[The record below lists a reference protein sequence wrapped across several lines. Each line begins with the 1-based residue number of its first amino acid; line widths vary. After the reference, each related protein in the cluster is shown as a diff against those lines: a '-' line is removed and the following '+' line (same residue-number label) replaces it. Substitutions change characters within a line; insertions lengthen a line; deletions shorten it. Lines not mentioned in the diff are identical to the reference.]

1 MRALKD
7 NKGFSLIE
15 LLFVLVIIAALSAV
29 AIPGYIGM
37 RNRAYEASMIS
48 TARGSV
54 ETLSFWL
61 HTSLS
66 LNYNFREIDTN
77 FDSYV
82 NNLDKT
88 DLQLQT
94 DGVVKTFADGR
105 NTVLKDKSP
114 WDDNVPLWSYDAS
127 IPSGRITLIQS
138 GNNEIRIFAKNHKGS
153 IVFERHISVD

>member
-7 NKGFSLIE
+7 NKGFSLLE
-15 LLFVLVIIAALSAV
+15 LLSVLVIIAALSAV

-61 HTSLS
+61 HTSLL
-66 LNYNFREIDTN
+66 LNYNSRENDTN
-77 FDSYV
+77 FDSYI

-88 DLQLQT
+88 NLQLQT

-105 NTVLKDKSP
+105 NNILKDKSP
-114 WDDNVPLWSYDAS
+114 WDPNVPLWSYDAS

-138 GNNEIRIFAKNHKGS
+138 GNNEIRIFAKNHRGS
-153 IVFERHISVD
+153 IVYERHLTAD

>member
-29 AIPGYIGM
+29 AIPGYIGI

-66 LNYNFREIDTN
+66 LNYNSREIDTN

-82 NNLDKT
+82 NDLDKT
-88 DLQLQT
+88 NLQLQT

-105 NTVLKDKSP
+105 NTILKDKSP
-114 WDDNVPLWSYDAS
+114 WDDNVQLWSYDAL

-138 GNNEIRIFAKNHKGS
+138 GNNEIRMFAKNHKGS
-153 IVFERHISVD
+153 IVFERHIAVD

>member
-15 LLFVLVIIAALSAV
+15 LLFVLVIIAALSAI

-37 RNRAYEASMIS
+37 RNRAYEASMIL

-54 ETLSFWL
+54 ETLSFWI
-61 HTSLS
+61 HTSL
-66 LNYNFREIDTN
+66 LPKYDFREIDTN

-88 DLQLQT
+88 NLQLQT

-105 NTVLKDKSP
+105 NTILKDKSP
-114 WDDNVPLWSYDAS
+114 WDSNVPLWSYDAS

-138 GNNEIRIFAKNHKGS
+138 GNNEIWIFAKNHRGS
-153 IVFERHISVD
+153 IIYERHLTSD

>member
-15 LLFVLVIIAALSAV
+15 LLFVLVVIAALSAI

-37 RNRAYEASMIS
+37 SNRAYETSMIS

-66 LNYNFREIDTN
+66 PKYNFREIDTN

-88 DLQLQT
+88 NLQLQT
-94 DGVVKTFADGR
+94 DGVVKTFAD
-105 NTVLKDKSP
+105 KSP
-114 WDDNVPLWSYDAS
+114 WDPNVPLWSYDAS

-138 GNNEIRIFAKNHKGS
+138 GNNEIRIFAKNHRGS
-153 IVFERHISVD
+153 IVFERHLTSD

>member
-15 LLFVLVIIAALSAV
+15 LLFVLVIIAALSAI
-29 AIPGYIGM
+29 AIPSYLGI
-37 RNRAYEASMIS
+37 RNKAYDASMIS

-61 HTSLS
+61 HMSLS
-66 LNYNFREIDTN
+66 SKYDLREIDTN
-77 FDSYV
+77 FDGVV

-88 DLQLQT
+88 NLQLQT

-105 NTVLKDKSP
+105 NNILKDKSP
-114 WDDNVPLWSYDAS
+114 WDFNVPLWSYDAS
-127 IPSGRITLIQS
+127 IPIGRITLIQS
-138 GNNEIRIFAKNHKGS
+138 GNNEIRMIAKNHKGS
-153 IVFERHISVD
+153 ILYERHLSAD

>member
-15 LLFVLVIIAALSAV
+15 LLSVLAVIAALSAI
-29 AIPGYIGM
+29 AIPGYIGL
-37 RNRAYEASMIS
+37 RNRAYETSMIS

-54 ETLSFWL
+54 DTLSFWL

-66 LNYNFREIDTN
+66 PRYNSREIDTN

-88 DLQLQT
+88 NLQLQT

-105 NTVLKDKSP
+105 NSILKDRSP
-114 WDDNVPLWSYDAS
+114 WDPNIPLWSYDAS

-138 GNNEIRIFAKNHKGS
+138 GNNEIRIFAKNHRGS
-153 IVFERHISVD
+153 IVYERHLTAD

>member
-1 MRALKD
+1 MMALKD

-15 LLFVLVIIAALSAV
+15 LLSVLAVIAALSAI
-29 AIPGYIGM
+29 AIPSYIGL
-37 RNRAYEASMIS
+37 RNRAYETSMIS

-66 LNYNFREIDTN
+66 LNYNSIEIDTN
-77 FDSYV
+77 FDGLI
-82 NNLDKT
+82 NNFDKT
-88 DLQLQT
+88 NLQLQT

-105 NTVLKDKSP
+105 NLILKEGSP
-114 WDDNVPLWSYDAS
+114 WDPNIPLWSYDAS

-138 GNNEIRIFAKNHKGS
+138 GNSEIRIFAKNHKGS
-153 IVFERHISVD
+153 IVYERNLTTD